1 MAKKNQK
8 WQSNYP
14 VDIKTS
20 YKIMQLSTAL
30 LTSGQAYQRPVKRRH
45 VDKII
50 RNYDPRLMDEIIVN
64 CRGGKYYVIDGQHR
78 ITALREMNNGVDVI
92 VTCKVYYGLTYQ
104 QEAEF
109 YHLLDAAK
117 TKLNTKDDVRSMFES
132 GEFPNIEDIKKVL
145 KANGL
150 ELNLTSG
157 GVHADN
163 RISAIRE
170 TLNAYDE
177 LGFSEF
183 SRMIRLLKE
192 TWHGKRKSLTS
203 YILSGMALFLKTYGE
218 LVSDAT
224 FVQQLSRFR
233 PEDIIQQGKADT
245 TARSGQVKYAKA
257 IWSKYNF
264 HKRDKLPYRF
274 EE

>member
-1 MAKKNQK
+1 MR
-8 WQSNYP
+8 
-14 VDIKTS
+14 
-20 YKIMQLSTAL
+20 LSTAL

-145 KANGL
+145 KAHDL

-177 LGFSEF
+177 LGFSGF

-203 YILSGMALFLKTYGE
+203 YILSGMTLFLKTYGE
-218 LVSDAT
+218 LVGDAT

-233 PEDIIQQGKADT
+233 TEDIIQQGKADT
-245 TARSGQVKYAKA
+245 ATRSGQVKYAKA

>member
-20 YKIMQLSTAL
+20 YKIMRLSTAL
-30 LTSGQAYQRPVKRRH
+30 LTSGQAYQRSVTRRH

-145 KANGL
+145 KANGI
-150 ELNLTSG
+150 EWNFTSSNG
-157 GVHADN
+157 RDN
-163 RISAIRE
+163 SISAIRE
-170 TLNAYDE
+170 TIKAYDE
-177 LGFSEF
+177 LGFSGF
-183 SRMIRLLKE
+183 ARMIRIIKE
-192 TWHGKRKSLTS
+192 AWHGEGKSLTM
-203 YILSGMALFLKTYGE
+203 YILSGMTLFLKTYGDM
-218 LVSDAT
+218 VDDAT
-224 FVQQLSRFR
+224 LVKQLSKCSPDEIARM
-233 PEDIIQQGKADT
+233 GKADLST
-245 TARSGQVKYAKA
+245 NYRQLRYAKA
-257 IWSKYNF
+257 ILARYNL

-274 EE
+274 EV